1 MKGDRKARRRTM
13 RPTIYRQFA
22 GFSLLTVRYLLFAFC
37 LLFLSSCTHGI
48 PRFGTGGRYEEGK
61 DQFLMGRGGDM
72 NRAIVALES
81 VVKENPTYRDGLT
94 LLGRAYYRRGRY
106 EDARQIVSR
115 AVAVNKDDE
124 IAWLVLSMAMLR
136 LGDNE
141 KGLETLKGAITL
153 LSKVSVNGYRD
164 YPDWDR
170 NGLVRSSIRTTV
182 HLATK
187 GLEEKENLL
196 RAAETLLTRL
206 DEEENFQ
213 RMELPR
219 EKRREHG
226 AG

>member
-1 MKGDRKARRRTM
+1 M
-13 RPTIYRQFA
+13 
-22 GFSLLTVRYLLFAFC
+22 
-37 LLFLSSCTHGI
+37 
-48 PRFGTGGRYEEGK
+48 GGRYEEGK
-61 DQFLMGRGGDM
+61 DQFLRGRGGDM
-72 NRAIVALES
+72 DRAIIALES
-81 VVKENPTYRDGLT
+81 VVKENPSHRDSLT

-106 EDARQIVSR
+106 EDARQILMR

-136 LGDNE
+136 LGENE

-164 YPDWDR
+164 FPVWDI

-213 RMELPR
+213 RFETPR
-219 EKRREHG
+219 QRRKDLG
-226 AG
+226 G